1 MRILYVA
8 LTRAKEK
15 LIITGI
21 QKDYEK
27 QTQKRLQQI
36 ERYPKQNQKINPI
49 LIKKSIKYIDWI
61 LFVNGY
67 EQEKMKTLTTLKTF
81 TKKQVMDFCETVKL
95 DEIDIIEKMEKEK
108 VKEYE
113 IKEVANQLKEN
124 YAYERSTQ
132 IPTSSSVTK
141 IKQQEQG
148 TVEISF
154 PTPKFIQKEE
164 DIELTATQKGTLLH
178 LCMKKLDQNKKYN
191 LVSIKELIQS
201 LVEKEL
207 ITPKEA
213 RNINPMVILQFTQSN
228 IWQEMKQAKEIQKE
242 KTFYMAVPAKEIY
255 NEEIPEDILLQGMID
270 LYYINQKDEL
280 ILVDYKTDFVHSE
293 RELIEK
299 YTKQLEYYRK
309 ALEEALE
316 KKVERVFLY
325 STFLGKEI
333 EILK

>member
-15 LIITGI
+15 LIITGM

-27 QTQKRLQQI
+27 QAQKRLQQI
-36 ERYPKQNQKINPI
+36 ERYQKQNQKINPI
-49 LIKKSIKYIDWI
+49 LIKKSFKYIDWI
-61 LFVNGY
+61 LFVYGY
-67 EQEKMKTLTTLKTF
+67 EQEKMKTLTTLKTY
-81 TKKQVMDFCETVKL
+81 TKKEVMNFCETVEI
-95 DEIDIIEKMEKEK
+95 DEIDIIEKLETEK
-108 VKEYE
+108 VKERE
-113 IKEVANQLKEN
+113 IQEVANQLKDT

-141 IKQQEQG
+141 IKQQEQE

-154 PTPKFIQKEE
+154 PAPKFIQKEE
-164 DIELTATQKGTLLH
+164 DIELTAAQKGILLH
-178 LCMKKLDQNKKYN
+178 LCMKKLDENKEYD
-191 LVSIKELIQS
+191 LIAIKELIHS

-213 RNINPMVILQFTQSN
+213 QNINPMVILQFMQSN
-228 IWQEMKQAKEIQKE
+228 IWQEMKQAKEVQKE
-242 KTFYMAVPAKEIY
+242 KTFYMTIPAEEIY